1 MSMRRD
7 YVASTSIRRH
17 YGTKCPL
24 GCVNWSF
31 IFFLQY
37 SQAAKEKVGFALYG
51 LGRIGQIHIENLLS
65 NNRVELR
72 WLVEENSALVEEVT
86 TQYGLKGKVKQA
98 NLEEIPKMLA
108 DKRYGF
114 GNHPGFL

>member
-1 MSMRRD
+1 MITSHRRRYD
-7 YVASTSIRRH
+7 VIIARNAHWDVSTV
-17 YGTKCPL
+17 C
-24 GCVNWSF
+24 F

-65 NNRVELR
+65 NTRAELR

-86 TQYGLKGKVKQA
+86 RQYGLKGKVKQA